1 MTREEAI
8 YKVNNQVF
16 EADYDTGLVM
26 YPDSA
31 VRIIKEI
38 YDDFESRVCGN
49 CEHFNN
55 FYKTCRMGYAF
66 CIATKKVREDFGC
79 NKFKRKRDES
89 IQI

>member
-1 MTREEAI
+1 MTRE
-8 YKVNNQVF
+8 KVLQ
-16 EADYDTGLVM
+16 
-26 YPDSA
+26 
-31 VRIIKEI
+31 IIENMHGNIHLNTKAMIKQLINEI